1 MAKQTSSLTDTVN
14 HYSRDGFVGSGAHA
28 TRPNYVPSYT
38 RIEGSY
44 APRRIDYFSDRTRA
58 SRPAP
63 RDLPIPLLQG
73 DGVLVAGSRRVE
85 AMPFSVKNVTADEIH
100 FVVSGAAEIKTD
112 FGYLACKTGD
122 FIHIPRAVGYRVT
135 DVTDA
140 LETIVVA
147 TPGELAID
155 PDPPRGVLNLARSV
169 ATPDIGNGISTPDGT
184 HEMIFRHKGGTT
196 SHFYD
201 FDPLDIDT
209 VRGRAPVQ
217 RFNIHDVIRLD
228 VSEGG
233 MPPSRL
239 INDATNQSL
248 FYYLG
253 SRRSTRPP
261 IHVNADYDEIIIY
274 AAGPAP
280 YGAMTE
286 PGALSWVPKG
296 IPHHGAEEDTPEPY
310 QAWLLETRATLEMT
324 EAGASI
330 SQLMETGE
338 YGIVDAT

>member
-1 MAKQTSSLTDTVN
+1 MAEKKSSLADTVN

-28 TRPNYVPSYT
+28 TRPNYIPTYT
-38 RIEGSY
+38 RIEGTY
-44 APRRIDYFSDRTRA
+44 APRRLDFFSADA
-58 SRPAP
+58 AP
-63 RDLPIPLLQG
+63 TTDDPRNLPIPLLSG
-73 DGVLVAGSRRVE
+73 DGVTFAASRRTE
-85 AMPFSVKNVTADEIH
+85 PMSFSVKNVTCDEVH
-100 FVVSGAAEIKTD
+100 YVVAGSAEIKTD
-112 FGYLACKTGD
+112 FGYLTCKAGD
-122 FIHIPRAVGYRVT
+122 FIHLPRAVGYRVT
-135 DVTDA
+135 SVSEP
-140 LETIVVA
+140 LETMVIES
-147 TPGELAID
+147 PGELSID
-155 PDPPRGVLNLARSV
+155 PDPPRGVLNMAQSV
-169 ATPDIGNGISTPDGT
+169 AVPEVRPAKPVVDETF
-184 HEMIFRHKGGTT
+184 EMLFRHKGGAT

-217 RFNIHDVIRLD
+217 RFNIHDVIKLD

-261 IHVNADYDEIIIY
+261 IHVNADYDELIVY
-274 AAGPAP
+274 AAGPGP
-280 YGAMTE
+280 YGAMDE

-324 EAGASI
+324 EAGAEI
-330 SQLMETGE
+330 SKLMETGE
-338 YGIVDAT
+338 YGILETA